1 MHSVLLIHTFFFPSP
16 NVCLKETTTWLESK
30 GGITARMSE
39 GKKDKNIQQFVP
51 RAVNQT
57 EMMETYTRGKRK
69 EKFIVTGGN
78 S

>member
-1 MHSVLLIHTFFFPSP
+1 M
-16 NVCLKETTTWLESK
+16 WLESK